1 MQFVGQMMKS
11 TSAECLS
18 NNLGQI
24 FAFQFK
30 DALVVLTNNSAAGV
44 YNVLTH
50 QRCYLQRR

>member
-1 MQFVGQMMKS
+1 MQFVGQRMKS

-30 DALVVLTNNSAAGV
+30 DALVVLTNHSAAGV